1 MGLVRRSGASAL
13 HSGGILRDGEFEIL
27 EMAFLHLF
35 EDLQDATRIVG
46 VVAESVQSTDEEALL
61 GDQLKAEIDRKP
73 RLLKPFREEVEFHR
87 SIITRSILRDNT
99 A

>member
-1 MGLVRRSGASAL
+1 
-13 HSGGILRDGEFEIL
+13 
-27 EMAFLHLF
+27 
-35 EDLQDATRIVG
+35 
-46 VVAESVQSTDEEALL
+46 LL

-87 SIITRSILRDNT
+87 SIITRGILRDNT